1 MINNLPSTTS
11 TDSSSEVR
19 SFFDKFFLHEVSFP
33 AAEIDVTVSFFLK
46 RGFDITASRSV
57 AIVILNQARN
67 DNVNIFKLIDTLK
80 GLTDVQLNQVVAE
93 VLNSYREKT
102 SVMGYR
108 IATVT
113 DTFEYRNVLI

>member
-1 MINNLPSTTS
+1 MINNLPSSTN
-11 TDSSSEVR
+11 TDSSTEVR

-67 DNVNIFKLIDTLK
+67 DTVNIFKLIDTLK
-80 GLTDVQLNQVVAE
+80 GLTDLQLNQVVAE

-108 IATVT
+108 ISTVT
-113 DTFEYRNVLI
+113 DTFEYRNILV

>member
-1 MINNLPSTTS
+1 MINNLPPSTNI
-11 TDSSSEVR
+11 DSSTEVR

-67 DNVNIFKLIDTLK
+67 DTVNIFKLIDTLK
-80 GLTDVQLNQVVAE
+80 GLTDLQLNQVVAE

-108 IATVT
+108 ISTVT
-113 DTFEYRNVLI
+113 DTFEYRNILV